1 MHGLQLCV
9 QLEVIFC
16 EEFSESNNLRSVFD
30 QWKSC
35 LGIGRLMVIWENVKA
50 QAYQQSL
57 DGEGE
62 NRKMG
67 Y

>member
-35 LGIGRLMVIWENVKA
+35 LGTGRPMVLWESVNA
-50 QAYQQSL
+50 QA
-57 DGEGE
+57 
-62 NRKMG
+62 
-67 Y
+67 